1 MRVKD
6 DNDGD
11 EIGSGKGATPG
22 RRLLRPSR
30 LTVIAVLF
38 FSGVGLIL
46 AGVWALGD
54 VIVFAGRGMSI
65 LLLGMA
71 FIIALNVTAIV
82 LMLLLLRT
90 LKGRDE

>member
-1 MRVKD
+1 MREE
-6 DNDGD
+6 DNDDGGGD
-11 EIGSGKGATPG
+11 PRGG
-22 RRLLRPSR
+22 RWLRPSR

-38 FSGVGLIL
+38 FVGIGLLL

-71 FIIALNVTAIV
+71 FLIALNVTAIV
-82 LMLLLLRT
+82 LMLVLLRT

>member
-1 MRVKD
+1 MREEDEDESGNGKD
-6 DNDGD
+6 VARG
-11 EIGSGKGATPG
+11 GHWQ
-22 RRLLRPSR
+22 RPSR

>member
-1 MRVKD
+1 MREEDKD
-6 DNDGD
+6 
-11 EIGSGKGATPG
+11 ESVTGKGAT
-22 RRLLRPSR
+22 RSKHWLRPSR

-38 FSGVGLIL
+38 FAGIGLIL
-46 AGVWALGD
+46 AAVWMLGD

-82 LMLLLLRT
+82 LMLVLLRT